1 MPIDILGTAI
11 YEGPEAI
18 PGWEYIKTYTPAI
31 MALAGIKYYFGG
43 TSNTWER
50 DYHGKVYIMTG
61 ATSGLGANLA
71 YELASKGAQLILLVR
86 STEDSW
92 LVDYIEDLR
101 ERTDNFMIYAEEC
114 DLNSLYSIRKFATKW
129 LDNQPPRRLD
139 GVICCA
145 AESIPI
151 GKARQVTVDGVE
163 KQMGI
168 NYLAHFHLL
177 TLLSP
182 ALKIQLPDR
191 DVRIVMATCVS
202 QALGDLDMKDALWLN
217 RRYPTREPWKL
228 YGTSKLMLT
237 MFAKEFQRRLNS
249 FERKDKAPCNVRVNM
264 VNPGIMRTPS
274 TRRFLSMGAI
284 WGLLVYF
291 VLFPIFWIF
300 FKSTTQGAQS
310 FLYALAAPVFKNL
323 DGGNVIQECKILK
336 PARKELS
343 DEDLQKAL
351 YDETEKLL
359 EALEKS
365 SAIERKRQ
373 EKIQES
379 KMPLADKL
387 RAQNEESR
395 KKADI
400 HTKPESPEELQA
412 KLASLKR
419 LIGIPSD
426 ANDELPL
433 FPSQPNSSQSESR
446 AENLSTTKS
455 TPKSKSK
462 AKKSKSKKKD

>member
-1 MPIDILGTAI
+1 
-11 YEGPEAI
+11 
-18 PGWEYIKTYTPAI
+18 
-31 MALAGIKYYFGG
+31 
-43 TSNTWER
+43 
-50 DYHGKVYIMTG
+50 MTG
-61 ATSGLGANLA
+61 GTSGLGANLA

-291 VLFPIFWIF
+291 ILFPIFWIF
-300 FKSTTQGAQS
+300 FKSTSQGAQS

-343 DEDLQKAL
+343 DDGLQKAL

-365 SAIERKRQ
+365 SAIERKKQ

-387 RAQNEESR
+387 RAQNEEAR
-395 KKADI
+395 RKADV

-433 FPSQPNSSQSESR
+433 FPSQPDSSQSDSR